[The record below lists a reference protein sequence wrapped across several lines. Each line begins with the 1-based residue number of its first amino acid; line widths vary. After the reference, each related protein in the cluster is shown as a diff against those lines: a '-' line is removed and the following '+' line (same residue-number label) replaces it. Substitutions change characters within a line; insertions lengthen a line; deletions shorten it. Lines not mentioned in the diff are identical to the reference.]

1 MQVLGRAYPVQLM
14 YAPEPQPDY
23 VEAAVTTVLQLH
35 VDAAPGDVLVFLTGQ
50 EGPTY
55 YGPTYYGP
63 TCYGCTCYG
72 CTCCGY
78 TDSVAILTLWLY

>member
-50 EGPTY
+50 EGPTH
-55 YGPTYYGP
+55 
-63 TCYGCTCYG
+63 
-72 CTCCGY
+72 
-78 TDSVAILTLWLY
+78 

>member
-35 VDAAPGDVLVFLTGQ
+35 MDAAPGDVLVFLTGQ
-50 EGPTY
+50 AGPTY
-55 YGPTYYGP
+55 YGSTCYGSTYYGR
-63 TCYGCTCYG
+63 T
-72 CTCCGY
+72 
-78 TDSVAILTLWLY
+78 

>member
-35 VDAAPGDVLVFLTGQ
+35 MDAAPGDVLVFLTGQ
-50 EGPTY
+50 AG
-55 YGPTYYGP
+55 
-63 TCYGCTCYG
+63 
-72 CTCCGY
+72 
-78 TDSVAILTLWLY
+78 LTLLWLWLYLLWLYLLWLYLLWLSLLWLYSLCR